1 MLGWFR
7 QQVKEHGVVAATRL
21 LGHVA
26 ASRATVKLANKSLPA
41 NVSCPCCGWQGRRF
55 YDYIEVGY
63 TVSNSTCPQ
72 CESQAR
78 HRALFLWATR
88 EFKLAGK
95 SGLALVFAPER
106 ALAPLWAEAP
116 HLKICRVDVAAS
128 RGVDLIAD
136 IQNLPFASDSVDLIW
151 CHHVLEHVEHDGA
164 AIKEL
169 SRVLCPRTGDLV
181 VSVPMEPGTKTDEYG
196 APDPMLSGHWR
207 MYGDDFEGRLA
218 EAGLCVQALELDL
231 SPADLRRYAIEPERF
246 YLCRKAGGPA

>member
-1 MLGWFR
+1 
-7 QQVKEHGVVAATRL
+7 VVTAARL

-41 NVSCPCCGWQGRRF
+41 NVSCPCCGWRGRRF

-63 TVSNSTCPQ
+63 TVPNAMCPQ
-72 CESQAR
+72 CDSHSR
-78 HRALFLWATR
+78 HRGLYLWASR
-88 EFKLAGK
+88 EFRLADK

-116 HLKICRVDVAAS
+116 RLKVCRVDVEAA

-136 IQNLPFASDSVDLIW
+136 IQNLPVASDSVDLIW

-169 SRVLCPRTGDLV
+169 SRVLRPQTGDLV
-181 VSVPMEPGTKTDEYG
+181 VSVPMEPGTTTDEYG

-207 MYGDDFEGRLA
+207 MYGDDFADRLA
-218 EAGLCVQALELDL
+218 AAGLSVQALELDL
-231 SPADLRRYAIEPERF
+231 SAADRRRYAIEPERF
-246 YLCRKAGGPA
+246 YLCRKESGPA